1 MMGNISREM
10 EMLRKNQKEML
21 GIQNTV
27 SEIKN
32 TFVGLLVD
40 YTWNLLVLGS
50 QEKTLKLKG
59 Q

>member
-10 EMLRKNQKEML
+10 EMLRKNQKKML